1 MIFLY
6 LINKTKYFRLTDEIR
21 ELKDMR
27 QSKRRRLRASTEIV
41 TI

>member
-1 MIFLY
+1 MIFMY